1 MCESQVLPAPYV
13 LCFLLDSQ
21 RAHSWH
27 QNFGAKAAIEKGTEN
42 VLLVCATS
50 LKGYYID
57 LCSAMVRA
65 SPSYAD
71 GTMDSSLTA
80 DKEVSWKRVLWKT
93 QPYPDNHVP
102 PEVFLASLQR
112 NGEHN
117 TNPRH

>member
-1 MCESQVLPAPYV
+1 
-13 LCFLLDSQ
+13 
-21 RAHSWH
+21 
-27 QNFGAKAAIEKGTEN
+27 
-42 VLLVCATS
+42 
-50 LKGYYID
+50 
-57 LCSAMVRA
+57 MVRA